1 MRPET
6 MTMPQEDPR
15 GGNTVDVVGG
25 GELKGYG
32 AWRSNQQSPAAEAA
46 ETAASVDPKS
56 KL

>member
-15 GGNTVDVVGG
+15 DGASVDVVGG
-25 GELKGYG
+25 GELTGYS
-32 AWRSNQQSPAAEAA
+32 AWKSNQKSPAA
-46 ETAASVDPKS
+46 ETAALLEPKS